1 MSPGDL
7 EQVRRPLRRDARESR
22 DKLVAAA
29 RAEFASRGVD
39 ASLEKIAR
47 DAGVSI
53 GTLYRHFPTRD
64 ALIMAVYR
72 DEVDTLCGTA
82 RTLRDSLPGD
92 EALAAFLREF
102 VDFVQARHG
111 LAHTLAALMATR
123 AEEFS
128 EGSRELEQAVTDLV
142 AAGVADGTLRDDIT
156 AGAVMVALHG
166 VGGARDRP
174 DWRAEADGVI
184 TLLVDGMR
192 SL

>member
-1 MSPGDL
+1 MDSS
-7 EQVRRPLRRDARESR
+7 RPLRADAQRNRQAIIS
-22 DKLVAAA
+22 AA
-29 RAEFASRGVD
+29 RALFETGGSDLRFDDFAP
-39 ASLEKIAR
+39 L
-47 DAGVSI
+47 AGVGT

-72 DEVDTLCGTA
+72 EEVASLCGTA

-102 VDFVQARHG
+102 VDFAQTRHG

-174 DWRAEADGVI
+174 DWRAEADGVV

-192 SL
+192 SR